1 MNCDIALNRAK
12 VTLGGRTIFE
22 DVSFELP
29 RGETMAILGPNGR
42 GKTTMLK
49 AILGSQKLS
58 SGTRLAPKTIG
69 YVPQHQH
76 GSENHSCLDMVLMA
90 RAAQLGMFS
99 LPSSKDR
106 KIAYEALQR
115 VRGEKYAERLFGTL
129 SGGERQIVLLARALA
144 TGSDVLI
151 LDEPASALDLANQ
164 DLLLGVLYQLR
175 QQRSHTI
182 LFTTHHPQHALYL
195 ADKALLMHAGEAIAF
210 GRADDVLTETQL
222 TRLYNVP
229 LRRLA
234 IQIDGVQQHAVCPI
248 FGLKELQ
255 QLAVNPIS
263 PSKGKL
269 NGK

>member
-1 MNCDIALNRAK
+1 MINDVSLSNAK
-12 VTLGGRTIFE
+12 VTLGGRAIFE
-22 DVSFELP
+22 GVSFALP

-42 GKTTMLK
+42 GKTTLLK
-49 AILGSQKLS
+49 TILGSQKLS
-58 SGTRLAPKTIG
+58 HGTRHAPKKIG

-76 GSENHSCLDMVLMA
+76 GSESHSCLDMVLMA

-99 LPSSKDR
+99 LPSVKDR
-106 KIAYEALQR
+106 KIALEALER
-115 VRGEKYAERLFGTL
+115 VRAERYADRLFGTL

-175 QQRSHTI
+175 QARSHSI
-182 LFTTHHPQHALYL
+182 IFTTHHPQHALYI
-195 ADKALLMHAGEAIAF
+195 ADKALLMHAKAPVAF
-210 GRADDVLTETQL
+210 GNADDVLTEAQL
-222 TRLYNVP
+222 TSLYDVP

-234 IQIDGVQQHAVCPI
+234 VQIDGVQQHAVCPI

-255 QLAVNPIS
+255 QLAVNPLNS
-263 PSKGKL
+263 NKGKF
-269 NGK
+269 NVE